1 MITIALLQPLLLGFD
16 VMTILFGDI
25 LSVSKKECLTLAIG
39 SSIVLIIYAC
49 LWRKLVLVS
58 LNEDLSQIECIN
70 VATTKYIF
78 MLLLSVVIAFAIKV
92 VGVLLTALLIIPA
105 ATARL
110 LSKSP
115 LQMTL
120 LAMVIAIASVIAG
133 LMMSMQWDLPTGP
146 AIVLAATLLFLMGRL
161 GFSKWV

>member
-1 MITIALLQPLLLGFD
+1 
-16 VMTILFGDI
+16 
-25 LSVSKKECLTLAIG
+25 
-39 SSIVLIIYAC
+39 

-105 ATARL
+105 AWRDCYQNL
-110 LSKSP
+110 RCK
-115 LQMTL
+115 
-120 LAMVIAIASVIAG
+120 
-133 LMMSMQWDLPTGP
+133 
-146 AIVLAATLLFLMGRL
+146 
-161 GFSKWV
+161 